1 MKYTFF
7 GHACF
12 RLDTGKEK
20 LLFDPFLTG
29 NGDAAV
35 SPNRV
40 KCDYILLSHAHSDHF
55 GDSVEIARRT
65 GATVVAIPEVIG
77 LFPKTVLNFAP
88 MNLGGRYKT
97 DFATIKWYRRCTAA
111 ACRAVSPADL
121 SFLQRGTDRLL
132 RRRYGALWRYEA
144 LRRDV

>member
-40 KCDYILLSHAHSDHF
+40 KCDYILLSHAHNDHF

-88 MNLGGRYKT
+88 MNLGGLYKT
-97 DFATIKWYRRCTAA
+97 DFAAQLRRAG
-111 ACRAVSPADL
+111 RYPMWIYH
-121 SFLQRGTDRLL
+121 FFQRGTDRLL

>member
-12 RLDTGKEK
+12 RLDTGKKK

-88 MNLGGRYKT
+88 MNLGGQYKT
-97 DFATIKWYRRCTAA
+97 DFATIKMVQALHSCGVPGGIPCGFIILSKRDRPSTTQAIRRSLAI
-111 ACRAVSPADL
+111 
-121 SFLQRGTDRLL
+121 
-132 RRRYGALWRYEA
+132 
-144 LRRDV
+144 

>member
-97 DFATIKWYRRCTAA
+97 SARSKWYRHCTAA
-111 ACRAVSPADL
+111 VCRVASPADL
-121 SFLQRGTDRLL
+121 SFLSKRDRPSTTQAI
-132 RRRYGALWRYEA
+132 RRSL
-144 LRRDV
+144 VI

>member
-77 LFPKTVLNFAP
+77 LELCTDEFRRPVQDRLRHDQNGTGVAQLRRA
-88 MNLGGRYKT
+88 GRYPMRIYH
-97 DFATIKWYRRCTAA
+97 F
-111 ACRAVSPADL
+111 
-121 SFLQRGTDRLL
+121 FQRGTDRLL